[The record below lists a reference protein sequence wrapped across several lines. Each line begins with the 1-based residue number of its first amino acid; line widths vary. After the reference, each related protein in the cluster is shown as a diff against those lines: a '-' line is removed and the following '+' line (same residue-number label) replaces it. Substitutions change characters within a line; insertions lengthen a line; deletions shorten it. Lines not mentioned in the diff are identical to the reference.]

1 MFCAIPPVDMANSH
15 VGRGYGFGPNRLHTR
30 MDQLH
35 GGQDYSVAAHSPI
48 VAALA
53 GRVVLIGSDAN
64 RTTASAHG
72 LMGYGNS
79 VVIETRGA
87 IPGMPNPFYA
97 LYAHMDGPPAVAVGQ
112 QVQAG
117 TLLGHVGNTSNGQ
130 FAGLPFHLHL
140 ELRRRPYPSS
150 YDHDTIDPN
159 IMWQG
164 VGVDLIGSHQEAG
177 RRVGGTLQV
186 RAGGPSDCR
195 AGQAS
200 ALSRIDPLH
209 AYLRGLGVVYGPST
223 SGQASA
229 GEQYLPPS
237 TLSPNYPGV
246 TADAPDVDPPDYS
259 SLSSGGG
266 TGAVI
271 VVGAAALA
279 ALAIFGSS
287 R

>member
-1 MFCAIPPVDMANSH
+1 MTFFCALPPVDMASSH
-15 VGRGYGFGPNRLHTR
+15 VGRGYGLGPNRLHTA

-35 GGQDYSVAAHSPI
+35 GGQDYSVSAHSPI
-48 VAALA
+48 VAAIP

-79 VVIETRGA
+79 VVIETRGSV
-87 IPGMPNPFYA
+87 PGMPNPFYA
-97 LYAHMDGPPAVAVGQ
+97 LYAHMDGPPVVTVGQ
-112 QVQAG
+112 SVQAG

-130 FAGLPFHLHL
+130 FAGLPFHLHF

-150 YDHDTIDPN
+150 YDRDTIDPN

-164 VGVDLIGSHQEAG
+164 VGVDLVGSHQEAG

-195 AGQAS
+195 TGQHS
-200 ALSRIDPLH
+200 DLSGYLAL
-209 AYLRGLGVVYGPST
+209 LGE
-223 SGQASA
+223 SGQASP
-229 GEQYLPPS
+229 GEQYVAP
-237 TLSPNYPGV
+237 TLLSRNYPGV

-259 SLSSGGG
+259 SVSQGSS

-271 VVGAAALA
+271 VAGAAAIAL
-279 ALAIFGSS
+279 LAIFGST